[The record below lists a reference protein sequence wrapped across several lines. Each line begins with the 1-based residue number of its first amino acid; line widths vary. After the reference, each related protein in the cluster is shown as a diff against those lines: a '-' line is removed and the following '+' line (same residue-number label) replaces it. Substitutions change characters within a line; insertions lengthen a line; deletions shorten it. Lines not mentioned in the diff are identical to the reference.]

1 MLTTYLTETNRLLQN
16 PAATSALYSTSDL
29 TAYINIA
36 RGQIAGESESI
47 RVYAPMALLPSQQV
61 YPFSAI
67 TLTGTP
73 GVSGVFN
80 VRGLTIGIASGQSWL
95 RPRSFP
101 YFQLYFLNNP
111 ETEVAAPIEYAQYGQ
126 GATGSLYFNPT
137 PDQDYTAYLDCVCF
151 PIPLV
156 DDTTVEALPYPWT
169 DCVPYFA
176 AYMAL
181 MSAQR
186 APDADH
192 MFQLYQ
198 TFAGRARQMSN
209 SSVVPNQASQSGNPT
224 RAGQLGVSQKGQ

>member
-137 PDQDYTAYLDCVCF
+137 PDQDYTAYLDSVCF